1 MPALNAKT
9 CMAAVM
15 LLACPFLMG
24 GFLTRAWTPAHA
36 AAGKTLEARSDD
48 VSAQRKK
55 PAKKPA
61 PKPGEFPARE
71 PFTAE
76 EQNAAVMPNMPDAR
90 FWSDSVSDFKKALPA
105 TPGPWLVLS
114 SGGGDGA
121 FGAGLL
127 NGWSESGKR
136 PEFSVVTG
144 VSTGALMAPYA
155 FVGPRYDAAVREAY
169 TSINAGSIFEA
180 GGKGESFLDT
190 WPLRE
195 LINKQVNPQLLADI
209 AAEHQRGRRLFVVT
223 SNLDAERYVVW
234 NMGAIAA
241 HGGESAV
248 QLFRNVLLASTSI
261 PGLFPPVLID
271 VEANGRRFQEM
282 HADGGLGG
290 QFFVGP
296 EAYLSSTGTER
307 LPATE
312 LYVVINTQLMPV
324 TAPTERTILT
334 ISGRSIS
341 AFVKTATRIAIDRT
355 YGMTRRS
362 GIGFNLAVI
371 QGFDHPSRGPF
382 DPDYMK
388 ALFQFGYERGKNGGQ
403 FLREVPDF
411 SAR

>member
-1 MPALNAKT
+1 
-9 CMAAVM
+9 MAAVM

-24 GFLTRAWTPAHA
+24 GFLTSALAPAYA
-36 AAGKTLEARSDD
+36 AADKIEARHDD

-55 PAKKPA
+55 PAAKKPA

-76 EQNAAVMPNMPDAR
+76 EQNAAVIPDMPDAR
-90 FWSDSVSDFKKALPA
+90 FWSDSVSDFKKALPEN
-105 TPGPWLVLS
+105 PGPWLVLS

-127 NGWSESGKR
+127 NGWSETGKR

-155 FVGPRYDAAVREAY
+155 FVGQRYDAALREAY
-169 TSINAGSIFEA
+169 TTINAGSIFEA

-190 WPLRE
+190 WPLKE
-195 LINKQVNPQLLADI
+195 LINKQVNAQLLADI
-209 AAEHQRGRRLFVVT
+209 AAEHQRGRRLFAVT

-234 NMGAIAA
+234 NLGAIAA
-241 HGGESAV
+241 RGGDAAL

-271 VEANGRRFQEM
+271 VDAKGHRFQEM

-290 QFFVGP
+290 QFFIGP
-296 EAYLSSTGTER
+296 EAYLSNTSTER

-312 LYVVINTQLMPV
+312 LYIVINTQLTPA

-341 AFVKTATRIAIDRT
+341 AFVKTATRVAIDRS
-355 YGMTRRS
+355 YGMAKRS

-371 QGFDHPSRGPF
+371 EGFDHPSRGAF
-382 DPDYMK
+382 DPDYMQ
-388 ALFQFGYERGKNGGQ
+388 ALFQFGYEHGKSGGK
-403 FLREVPDF
+403 FLHEVPDF
-411 SAR
+411 SQRQHPLPQ

>member
-1 MPALNAKT
+1 
-9 CMAAVM
+9 MASVM
-15 LLACPFLMG
+15 LLACPFLVSA
-24 GFLTRAWTPAHA
+24 FLTSTLAPAHA
-36 AAGKTLEARSDD
+36 AAEKIVEARRDD
-48 VSAQRKK
+48 ASAQRKR
-55 PAKKPA
+55 PAAKKPA

-76 EQNAAVMPNMPDAR
+76 EQNAAVIPGMPDAR
-90 FWSDSVSDFKKALPA
+90 FWSDSVADFKKALPA

-127 NGWSESGKR
+127 NGWSESGTR

-155 FVGPRYDAAVREAY
+155 FVGPRYDAALREAY
-169 TSINAGSIFEA
+169 TTINAGSIFEA
-180 GGKGESFLDT
+180 GGKGESFFDT
-190 WPLRE
+190 WPLKE
-195 LINKQVNPQLLADI
+195 LINKQVNAQLLTDV

-234 NMGAIAA
+234 DMGAIAA
-241 HGGESAV
+241 HGGDAAL

-271 VEANGRRFQEM
+271 VEAKGRRFQEM

-290 QFFVGP
+290 QFFIAP
-296 EAYLSSTGTER
+296 EAYLSSTSTER

-312 LYVVINTQLMPV
+312 LYIVVNTQLTPT

-341 AFVKTATRIAIDRT
+341 AFVKTATRIAIDRS
-355 YGMTRRS
+355 YAMAKRS

-371 QGFDHPSRGPF
+371 EGFDHPSRGPF

-388 ALFQFGYERGKNGGQ
+388 ALFQFGYEHGKSGGQ
-403 FLREVPDF
+403 FLRKVPDF
-411 SAR
+411 SAGQNPAAQ